1 VVDINCVESI
11 LYLHVLNMRDGTEVE
26 RFRESLLATE
36 RQLVKAIGSR
46 EDLERLYR
54 ASADEALTQQ
64 EGSP

>member
-1 VVDINCVESI
+1 
-11 LYLHVLNMRDGTEVE
+11 MRDGTEVE